1 MNFFLFKR
9 KTKEEKELSDT
20 LSKIIGFKVK
30 NLELFKIAL
39 RHSSAGITHLGKI
52 YNNERLEFIGDAI
65 LSAVV
70 SDILYIEF
78 PKANEGKLSIL
89 RSAIVNRKSLNKIA
103 EDLHLDDLLVFR
115 NTGNSPMKNIAGN
128 SFEALIGAIYFDRG
142 YKYCKRF
149 ITAIISEHFDL
160 KNLIKQ
166 SSDFK
171 SKLLQ
176 FMQKYKLEISFYT
189 FENCELNEKVHH
201 FCCEICLN
209 NLFLSEGK
217 GWSKKEAE
225 QKASYSALDVLK
237 KNIFIDYKENQ

>member
-9 KTKEEKELSDT
+9 KTKEEKELSDNLRKIT
-20 LSKIIGFKVK
+20 GFKII

-39 RHSSAGITHLGKI
+39 RHSSAGITLQGKI

-70 SDILYIEF
+70 SDILYVEF

-89 RSAIVNRKSLNKIA
+89 RSTIVNRKSLNKIA
-103 EDLHLDDLLVFR
+103 EDLHLDDLIVFR
-115 NTGNSPMKNIAGN
+115 NTGNTPMKNIAGN

-149 ITAIISEHFDL
+149 VTAIVTEHFDL

-166 SSDFK
+166 STDYK

-176 FMQKYKLEISFYT
+176 FMQKYKLDISFDT

-209 NLFLSEGK
+209 SLFLSEGK

-237 KNIFIDYKENQ
+237 KNIYNEIY